1 MMTLRKLTTCLAA
14 FLFVVATCVT
24 AAAQGRATLRGSVN
38 DEVGAVIVGAT
49 ITLTDPSGAQKTAT
63 TGNDGTFTFTGL
75 TPGKYLL
82 RAEAGGFAQSD
93 DIEVNVTTAR
103 RDPTLI
109 TLKVAQIE
117 SEVKV
122 ESNPPISTDSN
133 SNANQQVL
141 SGKDLEAL
149 PDDPD
154 ELAAAL
160 QALAGPS
167 IGPGGGQ
174 IFIDGFSGA
183 NLPPKEA
190 IREIRINQNPF
201 AAENDQPSARI
212 DILTK
217 PGTDKFRGSAGINF
231 TDESLNSRNPFAI
244 TTSKRTPYQVRQY
257 SGSVSGPIIKNKA
270 SFFLELNRNETDDNE
285 LVRATVID
293 PTFTIQ
299 QFGASFLVPR
309 RNLNISPRI
318 EYAINS
324 RNTLIA
330 RYNYSH
336 NSTDNQGIGGFS
348 LPSRAYDNVNSN
360 QTLQLTETA
369 VINATTI
376 NETRFQF
383 QHNTSE
389 SLGNSTIATLNVS
402 GAFGGCVGDATGC
415 SSVGHATNK
424 RNSWELNNFTQ
435 IQHGLH
441 AIKFGGRLRDSKQ
454 DDISPSNFGG
464 AWSFTGG
471 FGPQFDAAN
480 NPIAGTNVLLSSIER
495 YRRTAL
501 IQANGLTAQQQ
512 AYCGPSTVAQCIRTL
527 GGGASQFSIN
537 TGNPAADVSQFDVGF
552 YAQDDWR
559 VRPNFTLS
567 YGLRYENQTNADS
580 KFNFAPRV
588 GFAWAP
594 GVSANSTKPPH
605 MVLRGG
611 IGIFYNRFN
620 EGQTL
625 QANRFNGSNEL
636 AYAITDPAVI
646 LQRPPTAAEQLLNP
660 SYAFL
665 NTYPLVPSVAGV
677 PANQQTIWQVA
688 PNLQAPTVYLTGLQV
703 ERQLPKN
710 ISMFVG
716 AYSIRILHVIRARDI
731 NAPLPPLFTTRPNPL
746 LGDINQYESSGKFR
760 QNQVFV
766 GFNSRLNPR
775 ITLSANYVLSK
786 TTNDTDGQGGALFPR
801 NSYDLTGEYGRGGFD
816 IRHRF
821 TIFGTINSPWWKLVF
836 NPFVVANTGPPFNIT
851 TGQDLNLD
859 RQFNE
864 RPTFAQLNAYCTNL
878 PSRCTSFD
886 YSSTSNEFIPRNY
899 GNSPGSISVNLRV
912 GRTWTW
918 GGESRSAANSR
929 RGSGDQNARRGGGGS
944 GGRGGPS
951 IASAPTGGGQRGGG
965 PGGGGPGMMMMG
977 GGGGGGAGKYSLTF
991 SLNGQNIFNHV
1002 NLSTPVGNLTSP
1014 NFGQSLALAGNF
1026 GGFGGPGGSSGA
1038 GNRRIYANLRFT
1050 F

>member
-244 TTSKRTPYQVRQY
+244 TTPKRTPYQVRQY

-501 IQANGLTAQQQ
+501 IQANGLT
-512 AYCGPSTVAQCIRTL
+512 
-527 GGGASQFSIN
+527 
-537 TGNPAADVSQFDVGF
+537 
-552 YAQDDWR
+552 
-559 VRPNFTLS
+559 
-567 YGLRYENQTNADS
+567 
-580 KFNFAPRV
+580 
-588 GFAWAP
+588 
-594 GVSANSTKPPH
+594 
-605 MVLRGG
+605 
-611 IGIFYNRFN
+611 
-620 EGQTL
+620 
-625 QANRFNGSNEL
+625 
-636 AYAITDPAVI
+636 
-646 LQRPPTAAEQLLNP
+646 
-660 SYAFL
+660 
-665 NTYPLVPSVAGV
+665 
-677 PANQQTIWQVA
+677 
-688 PNLQAPTVYLTGLQV
+688 
-703 ERQLPKN
+703 
-710 ISMFVG
+710 
-716 AYSIRILHVIRARDI
+716 
-731 NAPLPPLFTTRPNPL
+731 
-746 LGDINQYESSGKFR
+746 
-760 QNQVFV
+760 
-766 GFNSRLNPR
+766 
-775 ITLSANYVLSK
+775 
-786 TTNDTDGQGGALFPR
+786 
-801 NSYDLTGEYGRGGFD
+801 
-816 IRHRF
+816 
-821 TIFGTINSPWWKLVF
+821 
-836 NPFVVANTGPPFNIT
+836 
-851 TGQDLNLD
+851 
-859 RQFNE
+859 
-864 RPTFAQLNAYCTNL
+864 
-878 PSRCTSFD
+878 
-886 YSSTSNEFIPRNY
+886 
-899 GNSPGSISVNLRV
+899 
-912 GRTWTW
+912 
-918 GGESRSAANSR
+918 
-929 RGSGDQNARRGGGGS
+929 
-944 GGRGGPS
+944 
-951 IASAPTGGGQRGGG
+951 
-965 PGGGGPGMMMMG
+965 
-977 GGGGGGAGKYSLTF
+977 
-991 SLNGQNIFNHV
+991 
-1002 NLSTPVGNLTSP
+1002 
-1014 NFGQSLALAGNF
+1014 
-1026 GGFGGPGGSSGA
+1026 
-1038 GNRRIYANLRFT
+1038 
-1050 F
+1050 